1 MVTGCPLAMCAP
13 HKDLIAQKQG
23 RVMDRAAISIL
34 CNTAAWS
41 AAARS
46 DSTLTLRRTWNMQ
59 RQSLR
64 KDPSSQKPRRMTAE
78 EKGENDAGKTAAE
91 DKERHFL
98 WQGSMARREGEG
110 EPCQPGAY
118 MDLNQ
123 ACHGV
128 TSQLGNGEG
137 SSGHLFG
144 ANVGY
149 AAQTLNCPL
158 MSFLRSF
165 SPHHLVHLCLLF

>member
-1 MVTGCPLAMCAP
+1 MKHAETKPEERPVVPETPQ
-13 HKDLIAQKQG
+13 D
-23 RVMDRAAISIL
+23 
-34 CNTAAWS
+34 
-41 AAARS
+41 
-46 DSTLTLRRTWNMQ
+46 DSGG
-59 RQSLR
+59 
-64 KDPSSQKPRRMTAE
+64 E
-78 EKGENDAGKTAAE
+78 GENDAVKTAAE
-91 DKERHFL
+91 EKE
-98 WQGSMARREGEG
+98 QGSMARREGEG

-149 AAQTLNCPL
+149 AAQTPNCPL
-158 MSFLRSF
+158 MSFLCSF